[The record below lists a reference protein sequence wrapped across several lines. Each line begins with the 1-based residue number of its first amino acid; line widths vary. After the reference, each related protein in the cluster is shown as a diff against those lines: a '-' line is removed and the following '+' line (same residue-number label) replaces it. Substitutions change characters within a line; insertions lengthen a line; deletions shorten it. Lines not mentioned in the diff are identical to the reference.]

1 MPKKIQFHL
10 FLLASLTILLNHQ
23 THADPPYHNCSST
36 STFTDGTKFQSNL
49 QQLLVLLTS
58 KSSVSN
64 FYNTSVG
71 QDPGS
76 TVYGNFL
83 CYNYVSRQTCEQC
96 ISTAVQ
102 DIQMLCPQHKEAI
115 NWEEYCQ
122 LRYSDRNFFGSMD
135 YTTNLTFYNFKNIS
149 DPYLFRGVVK
159 GLMGNLSRQA
169 AFDSDLKM
177 YSYGE
182 SRLDSHETVYGMVQ
196 CTGDL
201 SGKDCNTCLQNA
213 ISAIQSCCF
222 FYRGARVYARSCFL
236 RYELYPLGET
246 SPSDSS
252 SSKRDKKTLLAI
264 LIATIGTAIVLAILL
279 ILCVYHRLRRKG
291 KLPDGRD
298 VAVKRLSCI
307 SEQGSEEF
315 TNEVLLIMKLQH
327 KNLVRL
333 LGCSIEGDEKILV
346 YEFMP
351 NGSLDVLLFDE
362 EKRPQLD
369 WTTRFN
375 IVNGISRGLLY
386 LHQDSRLRI
395 IHRDLKASNILLDN
409 NNNPKISDFGMARIF
424 GGTLGEANT
433 SRIVGTYGY
442 MAPEYAMEGLY
453 SIKSDVFSFGVLM
466 LEIVTGKKN
475 AGFHLSKRAPSLLT
489 YAWDL
494 WSEGK
499 GLELMD
505 PLLTTTC
512 STDEFLRCIHIGL
525 LCVQEDA
532 ADRPTMSSVVVMLG
546 SDSSSFPQPLQPAS
560 YSSVGRVEFQLDIS
574 MDYST
579 NNAPLNSVP
588 PR

>member
-1 MPKKIQFHL
+1 MLQLCVKTDLSAMRI
-10 FLLASLTILLNHQ
+10 
-23 THADPPYHNCSST
+23 NCSSRHSDVV
-36 STFTDGTKFQSNL
+36 STTQRSIT
-49 QQLLVLLTS
+49 
-58 KSSVSN
+58 
-64 FYNTSVG
+64 
-71 QDPGS
+71 
-76 TVYGNFL
+76 
-83 CYNYVSRQTCEQC
+83 
-96 ISTAVQ
+96 
-102 DIQMLCPQHKEAI
+102 
-115 NWEEYCQ
+115 WEEYCQ

-135 YTTNLTFYNFKNIS
+135 YTTNLTLYNFKNIS

-159 GLMGNLSRQA
+159 DMLGNLSRRA
-169 AFDSDLKM
+169 AFNSDRKL
-177 YSYGE
+177 YAYGE
-182 SRLDSHETVYGMVQ
+182 SRLDSLENVYGMVQ

-201 SGKDCNTCLQNA
+201 SGRDCITCLQNA
-213 ISAIQSCCF
+213 ISAIQGCCF
-222 FYRGARVYARSCFL
+222 FYRGARVYTRSCFL
-236 RYELYPLGET
+236 RYELYSLGET
-246 SPSDSS
+246 SPSYSS
-252 SSKRDKKTLLAI
+252 SSKIEQVVSLGSFANSFGNVAQPDMQGKDMIKPQDFPFISFETI
-264 LIATIGTAIVLAILL
+264 CSATNNFSALNVLGEGGFGP
-279 ILCVYHRLRRKG
+279 VYKG
-291 KLPDGRD
+291 KLPDGRE

-333 LGCSIEGDEKILV
+333 LGCSIEGDEKVLV

-362 EKRPQLD
+362 EKRAQLD

-375 IVNGISRGLLY
+375 IVNGIARGLLY

-475 AGFHLSKRAPSLLT
+475 AGFHLSNRASSLLS

-505 PLLTTTC
+505 PLLADTC

-560 YSSVGRVEFQLDIS
+560 YSSVGRVMVQLDIS

-579 NNAPLNSVP
+579 NNVPLNSVP

>member
-1 MPKKIQFHL
+1 M
-10 FLLASLTILLNHQ
+10 
-23 THADPPYHNCSST
+23 
-36 STFTDGTKFQSNL
+36 FQ
-49 QQLLVLLTS
+49 
-58 KSSVSN
+58 
-64 FYNTSVG
+64 
-71 QDPGS
+71 
-76 TVYGNFL
+76 
-83 CYNYVSRQTCEQC
+83 
-96 ISTAVQ
+96 
-102 DIQMLCPQHKEAI
+102 
-115 NWEEYCQ
+115 
-122 LRYSDRNFFGSMD
+122 
-135 YTTNLTFYNFKNIS
+135 
-149 DPYLFRGVVK
+149 
-159 GLMGNLSRQA
+159 
-169 AFDSDLKM
+169 
-177 YSYGE
+177 
-182 SRLDSHETVYGMVQ
+182 
-196 CTGDL
+196 
-201 SGKDCNTCLQNA
+201 
-213 ISAIQSCCF
+213 
-222 FYRGARVYARSCFL
+222 
-236 RYELYPLGET
+236 
-246 SPSDSS
+246 
-252 SSKRDKKTLLAI
+252 
-264 LIATIGTAIVLAILL
+264 
-279 ILCVYHRLRRKG
+279 G
-291 KLPDGRD
+291 KLPDGRE

-333 LGCSIEGDEKILV
+333 LGCSIEGDEKVLV

-362 EKRPQLD
+362 EKRAQLD

-375 IVNGISRGLLY
+375 IVNGIARGLLY

-475 AGFHLSKRAPSLLT
+475 AGFHLSNRASSLLS

-505 PLLTTTC
+505 PLLADTF

-560 YSSVGRVEFQLDIS
+560 YSSVGRVTVQLDIS

-579 NNAPLNSVP
+579 NNVPLNSVP